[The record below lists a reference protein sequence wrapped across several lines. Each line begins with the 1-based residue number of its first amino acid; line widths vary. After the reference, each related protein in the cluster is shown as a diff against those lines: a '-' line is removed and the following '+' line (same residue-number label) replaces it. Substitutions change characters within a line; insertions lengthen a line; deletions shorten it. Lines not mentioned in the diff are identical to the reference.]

1 MFYLLNTITK
11 PKYMRTIGTSLDFRC
26 TENCPFTI
34 FTIDTS
40 SLSTTTSCCYA
51 IFFDWAIKIIV
62 AMCPLFT
69 TSDLVSHHPC
79 MVQLKS
85 KSYQT
90 TKKIFSF
97 SYYQYIFVCR
107 EFRESILCLLYISF
121 GYKIFVYMAAIILQQ
136 KIILVHKTHFYISVK
151 IYSTIHRWNC
161 YN

>member
-26 TENCPFTI
+26 IENCPFTI

-40 SLSTTTSCCYA
+40 SLSTTASCCYA

-69 TSDLVSHHPC
+69 TSDLVAHHPC

-90 TKKIFSF
+90 TKKIFSV

-107 EFRESILCLLYISF
+107 EFRESILCLLYIYIYIYVVQDVYLHDRNNTWVKDYSF
-121 GYKIFVYMAAIILQQ
+121 I
-136 KIILVHKTHFYISVK
+136 
-151 IYSTIHRWNC
+151 
-161 YN
+161 

>member
-26 TENCPFTI
+26 IENCPFTI

-69 TSDLVSHHPC
+69 TSDLVAHHPC

-107 EFRESILCLLYISF
+107 EFRESILCLLYI
-121 GYKIFVYMAAIILQQ
+121 YIIWVQDICLHGRNNTSA
-136 KIILVHKTHFYISVK
+136 KD
-151 IYSTIHRWNC
+151 YSST
-161 YN
+161 